1 MVRLLKGAPNVVF
14 FRQISASMDNSSGK
28 DKQDRLQHNWEKQSQ
43 YPIAPAVFATTNQ
56 CDCLTDLFDCTDI
69 L

>member
-1 MVRLLKGAPNVVF
+1 
-14 FRQISASMDNSSGK
+14 MDNSSGK